1 MFGGQI
7 LIGLAMIA
15 LTVVIHTAGIVGL
28 IAYLKVWGVGI
39 VGHRNY
45 IGVVQVLVLTIVGLF
60 FVHIVEILS
69 WAVMYLWLGEFESLE
84 RALYFSAVTFTTLG
98 YGDITLQERW
108 QLLSSV
114 EAVNGII
121 LFGVSTAFLFAVMR
135 KLFEAASIIQREP

>member
-28 IAYLKVWGVGI
+28 IAYLKAWGVGI

-45 IGVVQVLVLTIVGLF
+45 IGVVLVLVLTIVGLF
-60 FVHIVEILS
+60 FVHIVESLS
-69 WAVMYLWLGEFESLE
+69 WAVMYLWLGEFDSLE

>member
-28 IAYLKVWGVGI
+28 IAYLKAWGMVT

-45 IGVVQVLVLTIVGLF
+45 IGVAQVLVLTIVGLF

-69 WAVMYLWLGEFESLE
+69 WAVMYLWLGDFESLE

-135 KLFEAASIIQREP
+135 RLFEAASIIQPEP